1 MNQTSNNE
9 SSRTFAVQ
17 EGVGVKPAKLW
28 NKNFI
33 LLIIGQI
40 VSLFGN
46 AILRFA
52 LPLYILLEYGSPELM
67 GRVLALSVIPMI
79 VISPLGGVLADRVNK
94 KRLIVFLDF
103 ITAIC
108 SFLFLWA
115 VGALSIVP
123 ITIIMLM
130 LLITINSI
138 MNAATDS
145 SYPLIVPVDQLVR
158 ANSISMTINTLAMM
172 LGPMLGG
179 ILIVGFGLNSLLLV
193 GGICFALAAFMELF
207 IHIPKVCHDSSGG
220 MMKIVVG
227 DIRDG
232 LRFAIHTQPMIAKI
246 LLVIILFALVI
257 SSFGLVG
264 VPVLITQNLGM
275 DARMVGVA
283 SGIMGAGGIV
293 GGVISGV
300 LGQKIRIQMS
310 CWKLF
315 AIGIFLIPMGLVLKL
330 SVGTAVAFA
339 IITAMMFL
347 AMGLMTLFTIQIL
360 TFIQRVSP
368 PELIGK
374 MVALI
379 MSATVLSQPLGKW
392 VYGIL
397 FEHFVETPW
406 IIIFP
411 AAFIGM
417 LIALWSRK
425 HFKSIVMDESTTL

>member
-1 MNQTSNNE
+1 MNQTRNNE
-9 SSRTFAVQ
+9 SSRTSAIQ
-17 EGVGVKPAKLW
+17 EVVAVKPTKLW

-33 LLIIGQI
+33 MLIIGQI

-79 VISPLGGVLADRVNK
+79 VVSPLGGVLADRVNK

-130 LLITINSI
+130 LLITINAM

-145 SYPLIVPVDQLVR
+145 SYPLIVPEDQLVR
-158 ANSISMTINTLAMM
+158 ANSMSMTINTLAMM

-179 ILIVGFGLNSLLLV
+179 VLIVGFGLNSLLLV
-193 GGICFALAAFMELF
+193 GGICFAMAAVMELF
-207 IHIPKVCHDSSGG
+207 IHIPRVSHDSSGG
-220 MMKIVVG
+220 LMKIVIG
-227 DIRDG
+227 DISDG
-232 LRFAIHTQPMIAKI
+232 LRFAMHTQPIIAKI

-275 DARMVGVA
+275 DARMVGIA
-283 SGIMGAGGIV
+283 SGIMGAGGIA
-293 GGVISGV
+293 GGVISGI
-300 LGQKIRIQMS
+300 LGQKIRIQKNH
-310 CWKLF
+310 WKLLGTGLCLIP
-315 AIGIFLIPMGLVLKL
+315 IGLVFLIP
-330 SVGTAVAFA
+330 VGNVVAFA
-339 IITAMMFL
+339 VITAMLFM
-347 AMGLMTLFTIQIL
+347 AMGITTMFTIQIL
-360 TFIQRVSP
+360 TFVQRVSP
-368 PELIGK
+368 PEYIGK

-379 MSATVLSQPLGKW
+379 MSATVLSQPIGQW
-392 VYGIL
+392 TYGFL
-397 FEHFVETPW
+397 FEHLGETPW

-411 AAFIGM
+411 AAFVGM

-425 HFKSIVMDESTTL
+425 HFKCIV